1 MHGTLSRRGR
11 AAMRAS
17 GKVAVDRAGSG
28 GNDTSG
34 GKSATDEN
42 WFSTAAWDLYGK
54 NPGEP
59 LHIVTGLGD
68 VRACQRYAAGDVKP
82 PAYFLRRLLRSDHG
96 RQWLGATMQGS
107 TADWWI
113 DMQRAERVAAAID
126 AVRE

>member
-1 MHGTLSRRGR
+1 MHGTLSRRQR
-11 AAMRAS
+11 AASS
-17 GKVAVDRAGSG
+17 GKLAV
-28 GNDTSG
+28 TS
-34 GKSATDEN
+34 GKSATDDEN

-59 LHIVTGLGD
+59 LHLITRLGD

-96 RQWLGATMQGS
+96 EQWLNAVMSGS
-107 TADWWI
+107 DAAWWL
-113 DMQRAERVAAAID
+113 DHQRARRIADAID